1 MSATLATLALAL
13 LCALG
18 FALLTALLSLALWP
32 FVLRGLRGR
41 HPLVRARA
49 VFAFALAPVAVPLV
63 LLALCLAPG
72 IATWLGLHEDHC
84 LHHAEHAHLCIVHPT
99 LALSAPLAAVLALA
113 CVVVVAAVTR
123 GARRL
128 ARSQRE
134 LVVLPARPGDAFAP
148 DVRLV
153 RSARPFSVTFGLWRP
168 QIWLSTALAD
178 ALPPRQLDAVLAHER
193 SHARRRDALRRLLA
207 CVGALAHWPSLRR
220 ALQAELALASEQTC
234 DEAAARQIGDRLEVA
249 ETILAVER
257 LLSCARA
264 PEHVALASFAGS
276 AVEAR
281 VRSLLAGAPP
291 EPARGSL
298 WWLAPA
304 AIATAVVLVDPLHH
318 ATEHV
323 LGLVLRAL

>member
-1 MSATLATLALAL
+1 VSAGLATLALAL

-18 FALLTALLSLALWP
+18 FAWLTALLSLALWP
-32 FVLRGLRGR
+32 LCARALRGR

-49 VFAFALAPVAVPLV
+49 AFAFALAPVVVPLV

-72 IATWLGLHEDHC
+72 VASWLGLHEDHC
-84 LHHAEHAHLCIVHPT
+84 LHHAEHAHLCVAHPT
-99 LALSAPLAAVLALA
+99 LALSVPLAGLLGLAGVA
-113 CVVVVAAVTR
+113 IVAAVVQ
-123 GARRL
+123 GGRRL

-134 LVVLPARPGDAFAP
+134 LAALPPRPADAFAP

-153 RSARPFSVTFGLWRP
+153 RSTRPFSVTFGLWRP

-178 ALPPRQLDAVLAHER
+178 VLPQRQLDAVLAHER
-193 SHARRRDALRRLLA
+193 AHARRRDALRRLLA
-207 CVGALAHWPSLRR
+207 GVAALVHWPSLRR
-220 ALQAELALASEQTC
+220 TLQAELALASEQAC
-234 DEAAARQIGDRLEVA
+234 DEAAARHVGDRLAVA

-257 LLSCARA
+257 LLARSRA

-276 AVEAR
+276 AVESR
-281 VRSLLAGAPP
+281 VRSLVAGAPP

-304 AIATAVVLVDPLHH
+304 AIAVAVVLIDPLHH

-323 LGLVLRAL
+323 LGLVLRIL